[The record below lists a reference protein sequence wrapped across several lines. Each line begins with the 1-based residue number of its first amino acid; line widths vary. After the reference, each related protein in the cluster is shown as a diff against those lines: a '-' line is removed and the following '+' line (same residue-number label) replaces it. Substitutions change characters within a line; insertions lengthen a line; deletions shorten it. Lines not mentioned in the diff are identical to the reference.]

1 MSNNDLISRAA
12 ALRCIMQSRENI
24 DWGQSDDEDA
34 FLHYTG
40 TLYRTMASAECV
52 PTVDAVPVV
61 RCKDCKYAH
70 LNDDNEC
77 TYCDMISVLTDE
89 GESYY
94 VPVFPPDWYCAYGE
108 REDDV

>member
-1 MSNNDLISRAA
+1 MQNNDLISRT
-12 ALRCIMQSRENI
+12 ALLHSLNEQAPKPTTDDLYTVNLCIIN
-24 DWGQSDDEDA
+24 A
-34 FLHYTG
+34 P
-40 TLYRTMASAECV
+40 A
-52 PTVDAVPVV
+52 VDAVPVV

-89 GESYY
+89 GEPYY